1 MSQKKIKLLRK
12 IAFGQE
18 VPKGHILRNG
28 SNLEITNKTINRR
41 VKRFYNGLSKDLK
54 SKFQKNTPTVS

>member
-18 VPKGHILRNG
+18 VPQGHILKNG
-28 SNLEITNKTINRR
+28 SKLPITNKTINRR
-41 VKRFYNGLSKDLK
+41 VKRFYNGLSQELK
-54 SKFQKNTPTVS
+54 SKFKNNAKTN

>member
-18 VPKGHILRNG
+18 VPKGHFSQNG
-28 SNLEITNKTINRR
+28 SRLEITNKTINRR
-41 VKRFYNGLSKDLK
+41 VKRFYNGLSKELK
-54 SKFQKNTPTVS
+54 SKFKKRNSHS